1 MRSSLRSNPR
11 RVAPRTGSGFP
22 GVIVVLAAA
31 LVAAGCGA
39 SGTPAGPSAPASS
52 SRPVASGSGP
62 RDTGAPESA
71 APASGAAAP
80 SAVAVGPAI
89 PVLGTE
95 NFYADLL
102 GEIGGVRVT
111 ATSLLSNPNADP
123 HAFDASP
130 QAAVRVADAR
140 LVIVN
145 GFGYDDFMRHLLDAS
160 PDASRVVID
169 VQQLLGLP
177 TDANAHVWYDPGT
190 MPKVAAAAEAA
201 LARLEPANAA
211 YFAAREQAYLASL
224 APLGAKI
231 AGLKA
236 TYGGSP
242 VAFTEPVAEYLA
254 KAIGLQVLTPAGFQK
269 AIEDGTDPAPAD
281 VAAERDL
288 LSGKQ
293 VKVLLFNSQV
303 ISPLT
308 TQIRDLAVANGIPVV
323 GVTETMPPQY
333 RTYVEWQLAE
343 MDELGQ
349 ALAAGA

>member
-1 MRSSLRSNPR
+1 ML
-11 RVAPRTGSGFP
+11 
-22 GVIVVLAAA
+22 VVAA

-39 SGTPAGPSAPASS
+39 SDRPSASVAASSPGPAGA
-52 SRPVASGSGP
+52 GSGP
-62 RDTGAPESA
+62 GGTIA
-71 APASGAAAP
+71 APPAPAVSGAAVP
-80 SAVAVGPAI
+80 SAVAAGPAI

-111 ATSLLSNPNADP
+111 TASLLNNPNADP
-123 HAFDASP
+123 HAFDASA
-130 QAAVRVADAR
+130 QAAVTVADAR

-169 VQQLLGLP
+169 VQQLLDLP

-190 MPKVAAAAEAA
+190 MPRVAAAAEAA
-201 LARLEPANAA
+201 LARLEPANAS
-211 YFAAREQAYLASL
+211 YFAAREQAYVASL

-231 AGLKA
+231 ASLKA

-242 VAFTEPVAEYLA
+242 VAFTEPVAEYLT
-254 KAIGLQVLTPAGFQK
+254 KAIGLQVLTPVGFER
-269 AIEDGTDPAPAD
+269 AIEDGTDPPPAD

-288 LSGKQ
+288 LTGKQ

-303 ISPLT
+303 ITPLT
-308 TQIRDLAVANGIPVV
+308 SQIRDLAVANGIPVV
-323 GVTETMPPQY
+323 GVAETMPPSTT
-333 RTYVEWQLAE
+333 RTWS
-343 MDELGQ
+343 GSWRR
-349 ALAAGA
+349 